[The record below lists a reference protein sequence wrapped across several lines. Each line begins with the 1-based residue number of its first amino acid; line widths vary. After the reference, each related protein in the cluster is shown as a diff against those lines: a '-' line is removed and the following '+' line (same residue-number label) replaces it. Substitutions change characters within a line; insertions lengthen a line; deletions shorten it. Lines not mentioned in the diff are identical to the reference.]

1 MLTAF
6 RRWGPGGSTMFRH
19 ASAIAA
25 ALLAMAAPLMAADA
39 LEHAPEV
46 TYDWSGI
53 YIGLGT
59 GAGGLVHEVG
69 IPLFDTSFNGIGAEG
84 LLGEFT
90 VGYDHMLSERML
102 LGAYGTARLGG
113 VKSGLS
119 ALGGTLTG
127 DITADYG
134 FDLIARAG
142 YLVRPETLVYVLGG
156 YSYQH
161 FELSSN
167 VGFSDDWESN
177 GFTAGFGLETALSD
191 RLSLKGEYRYSQY
204 AAFDLVSL
212 GGIDVESEPSSH
224 TFHVGLNYRFGVG
237 APAAASQS
245 SGPSTV
251 SWTGLYVTGS
261 AGGSSLVHELGM
273 PLFDT
278 WLNGIGG
285 EGVSGSFGVGYDHEF
300 SNGFVAGIQA
310 DIRFASTATTLDVVG
325 LVDGSIDAHHG
336 YDIIGRIGYKPV
348 ASTLVYA
355 LGGWTRQDFEIGS
368 ELTGSLYDWSANGL
382 TVGAGIET
390 AVTESIFVGAE
401 YRYSV
406 YETEDVASAG
416 ILEIDP
422 SSHTVSATLKY
433 KFN

>member
-1 MLTAF
+1 
-6 RRWGPGGSTMFRH
+6 MFKH
-19 ASAIAA
+19 TSAIAA
-25 ALLAMAAPLMAADA
+25 ALLATTAPLLAADA
-39 LEHAPEV
+39 LEHAPQA

-53 YIGLGT
+53 YVGIGA

-69 IPLFDTSFNGIGAEG
+69 IPLIDTSFNGIGAEG
-84 LLGEFT
+84 VFGEFT

-102 LGAYGTARLGG
+102 LGVYGTARLGG
-113 VKSGLS
+113 IKSELS
-119 ALGGTLTG
+119 VLGGLLAG

-142 YLVRPETLVYVLGG
+142 YLATPETLVYVLGG

-161 FELSSN
+161 FDLSSN
-167 VGFSDDWESN
+167 VGFSEDWESN

-212 GGIDVESEPSSH
+212 GGVDIESEPSSH
-224 TFHVGLNYRFGVG
+224 TFHVGLNYRFGAG
-237 APAAASQS
+237 APAAVDQS
-245 SGPSTV
+245 FGPSNV
-251 SWTGLYVTGS
+251 SWTGFYVTGS
-261 AGGSSLVHELGM
+261 AGGSGLVHELGI
-273 PLFDT
+273 PLLDT
-278 WLNGIGG
+278 SLNGIGG

-310 DIRFASTATTLDVVG
+310 DVRFASTATTLDLAG
-325 LVDGSIDAHHG
+325 LVEGSIDADRG
-336 YDIIGRIGYKPV
+336 YDIIGRIGYKPT

-368 ELTGSLYDWSANGL
+368 DLTGSLYDWSANGI

-406 YETEDVASAG
+406 YETEDLASAG